1 MVTLRTL
8 FERPVDARWT
18 AQEYVDSPYSAQK
31 SDLIEGV
38 MILATPA
45 SYEHEV
51 LQSFIMLSMG
61 LFVETRGLGRVFGS
75 NLAYRL
81 SDVNVFQP
89 DVSFIRGARLSLAQ
103 VVFFPSAPD
112 IAVEIVSPSSRHYDE
127 VEKITNYARFG
138 VREYWL
144 VDPLTHGATFYRLAG
159 DQFLPITQ
167 DDTRLRSEILLGFWL
182 DLEWL
187 FPPAG
192 RERPTAVEAVRAMG
206 VL

>member
-1 MVTLRTL
+1 MVALRTL
-8 FERPVDARWT
+8 FETPVEARLS
-18 AQEYVDSPYSAQK
+18 AQAYLDSPYSAQK

-81 SDVNVFQP
+81 SDVNVYQP
-89 DVSFIRGARLSLAQ
+89 DVSFISQARLHLAQ
-103 VVFFPSAPD
+103 EVHFPGAPD

-127 VEKITNYARFG
+127 IEKKINYARFG

-144 VDPLTHGATFYRLAG
+144 VDPLTRDATFYRQAD
-159 DQFLPITQ
+159 DQFIPVPVTGS
-167 DDTRLRSEILLGFWL
+167 RLRSEVLAGYWL
-182 DLEWL
+182 EKAWL
-187 FPPAG
+187 FPPSSRA
-192 RERPTAVEAVRAMG
+192 RLSAVDAVRAMG
-206 VL
+206 AF